1 MSTPV
6 SNGKRKINFLDFLL
20 IILVIAI
27 ISAAVVTVIRSNP
40 GSISGGDKDIV
51 YTVKCE
57 MLDAGIA
64 TMLHIG
70 DSIYDNETNQL
81 LGSVVSVT
89 EPTYITAYDKNGTPF
104 DTGKINITLTLKAS
118 VWVEDGVYTID
129 KYRITA
135 GKTLDFHTDK
145 VSVSG
150 YCSAIQNASE
160 VK

>member
-40 GSISGGDKDIV
+40 GSISGGDKEIV
-51 YTVKCE
+51 YTVNCE

-70 DSIYDNETNQL
+70 DNIYDNVTNQL
-81 LGSVVSVT
+81 LGSVISVS
-89 EPTYITAYDKNGTPF
+89 EPSYITAFDSKGRPF
-104 DTGKINITLTLKAS
+104 DTDKINITLTLKAS
-118 VWVEDGVYTID
+118 VWVEDGAYTID
-129 KYRITA
+129 KYHITA
-135 GKTLDFHTDK
+135 GKTVAFHTDK

-150 YCSAIQNASE
+150 YCSAIRNASE